1 MISYLQIDRLTKSFG
16 DLVLFENITF
26 GVAQGQKIGLIAKN
40 GSGKTTLLNI
50 IAGKEDY
57 DSGEVVFRKD
67 LRVGY
72 LEQSPSYPEDLTV
85 LQACFYSTNETV
97 QLIAA
102 YEEALAQEDHARL
115 EELLGADK
123 KIIRIM
129 PNTPVAIGEG
139 MILCTANP
147 LVTKAELAEFTDALE
162 YAGICDMIP
171 EEKIDAASV
180 ISGCGPAFMFM
191 FVSAFEEAGK
201 ALGLD
206 GEKARL
212 YAGQTMLGAAGL
224 ALSSKETPEELK
236 IKVCSPGGTTI
247 EGVHSFEQNELSR
260 IVLEA
265 AQASYRRTLEL
276 AGK

>member
-1 MISYLQIDRLTKSFG
+1 MKYKFG
-16 DLVLFENITF
+16 F
-26 GVAQGQKIGLIAKN
+26 IGTGN
-40 GSGKTTLLNI
+40 MGG
-50 IAGKEDY
+50 
-57 DSGEVVFRKD
+57 
-67 LRVGY
+67 
-72 LEQSPSYPEDLTV
+72 
-85 LQACFYSTNETV
+85 
-97 QLIAA
+97 
-102 YEEALAQEDHARL
+102 ALARAIAEKTEPEEMLLANRTAEKARAL
-115 EELLGADK
+115 AEELGCDYGTNANVAGGCRYIFLGVKPQGMAALAEDISPVLAARGDRFILVTMAAGLSAE
-123 KIIRIM
+123 KISALFGGDIPVIRIM

-191 FVSAFEEAGK
+191 FISAFEEAGK

-212 YAGQTMLGAAGL
+212 YAEQTMLGAAGL
-224 ALSSKETPEELK
+224 ALSSKEAPEELK

>member
-1 MISYLQIDRLTKSFG
+1 MG
-16 DLVLFENITF
+16 
-26 GVAQGQKIGLIAKN
+26 G
-40 GSGKTTLLNI
+40 
-50 IAGKEDY
+50 
-57 DSGEVVFRKD
+57 
-67 LRVGY
+67 
-72 LEQSPSYPEDLTV
+72 
-85 LQACFYSTNETV
+85 
-97 QLIAA
+97 
-102 YEEALAQEDHARL
+102 ALARAIAEKTEPEEMLLANRTAEKARAL
-115 EELLGADK
+115 AEELGCDYGTNANVAGGCRYIFLGVKPQGMAALAEDISPVLAARGDRFILVTMAAGLSAE
-123 KIIRIM
+123 KISALFGGDIPVIRIM

-191 FVSAFEEAGK
+191 FISAFEEAGK
-201 ALGLD
+201 ALYLIAELTGS
-206 GEKARL
+206 
-212 YAGQTMLGAAGL
+212 TCAAGL
-224 ALSSKETPEELK
+224 ALSSKEAPEELK

>member
-1 MISYLQIDRLTKSFG
+1 MAKYEAGF
-16 DLVLFENITF
+16 
-26 GVAQGQKIGLIAKN
+26 IG
-40 GSGKTTLLNI
+40 
-50 IAGKEDY
+50 AGNM
-57 DSGEVVFRKD
+57 G
-67 LRVGY
+67 G
-72 LEQSPSYPEDLTV
+72 
-85 LQACFYSTNETV
+85 
-97 QLIAA
+97 
-102 YEEALAQEDHARL
+102 ALALAAAKKTGGDRIAVACSTRERSEAAAQRL
-115 EELLGADK
+115 GCTAETPQRILSDSRFVFLGVKPQMVVGVVEGLKADILASEGIFVSMLAGVSLEKLALLLGADK

-139 MILCTANP
+139 MILCTANS
-147 LVTKAELAEFTDALE
+147 LVTKEELAEFAEAME
-162 YAGICDMIP
+162 YAGICDMIS

-191 FVSAFEEAGK
+191 FISAFEEAGK

-212 YAGQTMLGAAGL
+212 YAEQTMLGAAGL
-224 ALSSKETPEELK
+224 ALSSKEAPEELK